1 MKFAATQEIA
11 LPAETVFA
19 MLGDFAAM
27 EEAAEAR
34 GVLAVRLDGNGPVR
48 VGSGWSVDF
57 SYRGK
62 MRNLQ
67 LELTDLTAPQTLAL
81 AGKGG
86 GFEIA
91 FAARVDGRGPR
102 LAFLTLETELR
113 PRTLGA
119 RLLLNSMRFGKRALT
134 RRYERRLADFVRVL
148 EGKARSRQSPAA

>member
-19 MLGDFAAM
+19 ILSDFGAM

-34 GVLAVRLDGNGPVR
+34 GVLAIRLDGNGPVR
-48 VGSGWSVDF
+48 IGSGWSVDF

-67 LELTDLTAPQTLAL
+67 MELTDMTPPTTLSL

-86 GFEIA
+86 GFELG

-134 RRYERRLADFVRVL
+134 RRYERRLADFARAI
-148 EGKARSRQSPAA
+148 ENKARARQTPAA